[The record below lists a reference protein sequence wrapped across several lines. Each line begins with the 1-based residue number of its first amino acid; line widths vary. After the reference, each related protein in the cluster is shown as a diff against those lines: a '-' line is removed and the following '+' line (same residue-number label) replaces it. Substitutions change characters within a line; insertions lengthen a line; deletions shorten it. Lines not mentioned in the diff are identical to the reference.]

1 MSKLWIYTNY
11 DCNLKC
17 AYCSVESSPA
27 APRRALSLSAV
38 RQLIDEAV
46 ALNFTEV
53 FFTGGEPFLLDEI
66 YDMLAYASA
75 RLKTSVLTNAMLLNG
90 RRLER
95 LCAIRN
101 NDLVV
106 QVSLDGARPEQHDA
120 YRGAGSWAKTVAG
133 LQALLSNGFHV
144 RVATTQTPAN
154 SAHLAEVCEFHQSL
168 GIPEE
173 DHLIRPLAKRGFSA
187 GGIEVGIATLAP
199 ELTVNAE
206 GAFWHPLSTAADMQ
220 ISGQTF
226 PLAAARDRLCQI
238 ADEITRTGAVPPV
251 TFT

>member
-27 APRRALSLSAV
+27 APRRALSLSTV
-38 RQLIDEAV
+38 RQLIDEAA

-53 FFTGGEPFLLDEI
+53 FFTGGEPFILDDI

-75 RLKTSVLTNAMLLNG
+75 RLTTTVLTNAMLLSNS
-90 RRLER
+90 RLER
-95 LCAIRN
+95 LCAVK
-101 NDLVV
+101 NDNLIV
-106 QVSLDGARPEQHDA
+106 QVSLDGAQPEQHDA
-120 YRGAGSWAKTVAG
+120 FRSAGSWIKAVDG
-133 LQALLSNGFHV
+133 IQALLANGFRV
-144 RVATTQTPAN
+144 RVATTETPAN
-154 SAHLAEVCEFHQSL
+154 SAHLAEVCEFHRAL

-173 DHLIRPLAKRGFSA
+173 DHLVRPLARRGFSSV
-187 GGIEVGIATLAP
+187 GLEVGIATLAP

-206 GAFWHPLSTAADMQ
+206 GVFWHPLSTAADMQ
-220 ISGQTF
+220 ISQQIF
-226 PLAAARDRLCQI
+226 PLAAARNRLCQVAEEI
-238 ADEITRTGAVPPV
+238 AGMGALPPT